1 MSKHVFERLRADWRR
16 GRALKQLKLGERQ
29 YWEWDSDTEAG
40 RLCADLMFRPEGE
53 TVVLVFFSIYAK
65 DVLEKGEYQAQLGLA
80 GGRRFLEIIAQLAAD
95 AGFSRLAVA
104 GQRTKRHYKR
114 GERQRIEFD
123 LAQYLRRPRASR

>member
-1 MSKHVFERLRADWRR
+1 VLRKLRADWRR
-16 GRALKQLKLGERQ
+16 GRALKTLKLGERQ

-40 RLCADLMFRPEGE
+40 RLCAELMFRPEGE

-80 GGRRFLEIIAQLAAD
+80 GGRRFLEMIAQIAAD

-104 GQRTKRHYKR
+104 GQRTKRHFKR
-114 GERQRIEFD
+114 GERQRVEWD
-123 LAQYLRRPRASR
+123 LARYLRGGERAR